1 MRSIGSA
8 AAALFAVSCAVGASG
23 ADAPVPSGAAEK
35 FYRVVLDG
43 REGGVPAGAR
53 LVKFRPVVSTGLFAL
68 LERAGAAEREYAHKT
83 HNESPPL
90 VEGDLFTSL
99 FEGATSFRIEGCQPK
114 TSSAT
119 CRVALISLDPA
130 GGKPVEWTD
139 TVVLAKEGGAWRV
152 SDVEFGGTWQFMH
165 AGRLVGL
172 LESVIAQSEGP

>member
-1 MRSIGSA
+1 VRSMESA
-8 AAALFAVSCAVGASG
+8 AAVLLAASCAVCAFGAQ
-23 ADAPVPSGAAEK
+23 APGPAVAVEK
-35 FYRVVLDG
+35 FFRVYLDG
-43 REGGVPAGAR
+43 REGGVPVGAGLAS
-53 LVKFRPVVSTGLFAL
+53 FRPVISAGLLAL
-68 LERAGAAEREYAHKT
+68 LERAGAAEEEYAHKT

-99 FEGATSFRIEGCQPK
+99 FEGATSFRIEGCQAK
-114 TSSAT
+114 ATSAT

-139 TVVLAKEGGAWRV
+139 TVVLANEGGEWRV

-172 LESVIAQSEGP
+172 LESVIAQSKGP